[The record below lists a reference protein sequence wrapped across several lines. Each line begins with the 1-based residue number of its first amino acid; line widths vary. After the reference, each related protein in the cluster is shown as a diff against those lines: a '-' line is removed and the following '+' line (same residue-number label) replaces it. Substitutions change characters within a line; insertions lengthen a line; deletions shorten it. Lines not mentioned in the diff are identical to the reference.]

1 MRIGLPLFLIFFTVT
16 SCSLNAEQE
25 RNLNKSIIKYL
36 FSVNRELKL
45 SIAAATHPLILR
57 ELKEDGDEKLK
68 AYLEPKHHIWTDA
81 IIGKTKMDGAIVHIE
96 LKVAL
101 ISKETFEKA
110 PNRIRLY
117 AISEDN
123 GENWYFVDYKIYES
137 NYCKK
142 FKRLIKK

>member
-1 MRIGLPLFLIFFTVT
+1 MRIGLPLLLFFFSIT

-57 ELKEDGDEKLK
+57 ELKEESDEKLK
-68 AYLEPKHHIWTDA
+68 AYLKPKHHIWTDA
-81 IIGKTKMDGAIVHIE
+81 IIGKSKIKGQIFHIE

-101 ISKETFEKA
+101 ISKESYEKA

-123 GENWYFVDYKIYES
+123 GKNWYFVDYKIYES
-137 NYCKK
+137 NHCKK
-142 FKRLIKK
+142 FNRLLKW

>member
-1 MRIGLPLFLIFFTVT
+1 MRIGLPLLLFFFSIT

-57 ELKEDGDEKLK
+57 ELKDESDEKLK

-81 IIGKTKMDGAIVHIE
+81 IIGKSKIKGEILHIE

-101 ISKETFEKA
+101 VSKETYEKA

-117 AISEDN
+117 AVSEDN
-123 GENWYFVDYKIYES
+123 GNNWYFVDYKIYES
-137 NYCKK
+137 DYCKK

>member
-1 MRIGLPLFLIFFTVT
+1 MRIGLPLLFIFFSIT

-57 ELKEDGDEKLK
+57 ELKEESDEKLK

-81 IIGKTKMDGAIVHIE
+81 IIGKSKIKGEILHIE

-101 ISKETFEKA
+101 VSKETYEKA

-117 AISEDN
+117 AVSEDN
-123 GENWYFVDYKIYES
+123 GKNWYFVDYKIYEYD
-137 NYCKK
+137 YCKK
-142 FKRLIKK
+142 FKRLIKE

>member
-1 MRIGLPLFLIFFTVT
+1 MRIGLPLLFIFFSIT

-57 ELKEDGDEKLK
+57 ELKEESDEKLK

-81 IIGKTKMDGAIVHIE
+81 IIGKSKIKGEIFHIE

-101 ISKETFEKA
+101 VSKETYEIA

-117 AISEDN
+117 AVSEDN
-123 GENWYFVDYKIYES
+123 GKNWYFIDYEIYES
-137 NYCKK
+137 DYCKK
-142 FKRLIKK
+142 FKRLIKE

>member
-1 MRIGLPLFLIFFTVT
+1 MRIGLPLLLFFFSIT

-36 FSVNRELKL
+36 FSVNRELKI

-57 ELKEDGDEKLK
+57 ELKDESDEKLK

-81 IIGKTKMDGAIVHIE
+81 IIGKSKIKGEIFHIE

-101 ISKETFEKA
+101 ISKESYEKA
-110 PNRIRLY
+110 PKRIRLY

-123 GENWYFVDYKIYES
+123 GKNWYFVDYKIYES
-137 NYCKK
+137 NHCKK
-142 FKRLIKK
+142 FNRLLKW

>member
-1 MRIGLPLFLIFFTVT
+1 MRIGLPLFLIFFTVA

-45 SIAAATHPLILR
+45 SIAAATHPLVLR

-68 AYLEPKHHIWTDA
+68 AYLEPKQHIWTDA

-142 FKRLIKK
+142 IKRLIKK

>member
-1 MRIGLPLFLIFFTVT
+1 MRIGLPLFLIFFTVA

-45 SIAAATHPLILR
+45 SIAAATHPFILR

>member
-1 MRIGLPLFLIFFTVT
+1 MRIGLPLFFIFFLIT

-25 RNLNKSIIKYL
+25 RNLNKSITKYL
-36 FSVNRELKL
+36 FSVNRKLKL
-45 SIAAATHPLILR
+45 SIAAATHPLILL
-57 ELKEDGDEKLK
+57 ELKEESDEKLK

-81 IIGKTKMDGAIVHIE
+81 IIGKSRIKGEVLHIE

-101 ISKETFEKA
+101 VSKQTYEKA

-117 AISEDN
+117 AVSEDN
-123 GENWYFVDYKIYES
+123 VKNWYFVDYKIYES
-137 NYCKK
+137 DYCKK

>member
-1 MRIGLPLFLIFFTVT
+1 MRIGLPLLLIFFTVA

-123 GENWYFVDYKIYES
+123 GANWYFVDYKIYES

>member
-1 MRIGLPLFLIFFTVT
+1 MRIGLPLLFFFFSIA

-57 ELKEDGDEKLK
+57 ELKEESVEKLK

-81 IIGKTKMDGAIVHIE
+81 IIGKSKIKGEILHIE

-101 ISKETFEKA
+101 VSKENYEKA

-117 AISEDN
+117 AVSEDN
-123 GENWYFVDYKIYES
+123 GKNWYFVDNKIYES
-137 NYCKK
+137 DYCKK

>member
-1 MRIGLPLFLIFFTVT
+1 MLRVFPVFFIFFIIS

-57 ELKEDGDEKLK
+57 QLKEDGYEKLK
-68 AYLEPKHHIWTDA
+68 SYLAPKYNIWTDA
-81 IIGKTKMDGAIVHIE
+81 VIGKTQIKGDVIHIV
-96 LKVAL
+96 LKVAKV
-101 ISKETFEKA
+101 SKETYEK
-110 PNRIRLY
+110 NEKRIRLY

-123 GENWYFVDYKIYES
+123 GKNWYFVDYKLYES
-137 NYCKK
+137 DYCKK
-142 FKRLIKK
+142 LKRILKW

>member
-1 MRIGLPLFLIFFTVT
+1 MRIGLPLLFIFFSIA

-36 FSVNRELKL
+36 FSLNRELKL

-57 ELKEDGDEKLK
+57 ELKEESDEKLK

-81 IIGKTKMDGAIVHIE
+81 IIGKSKIKGEILHIE

-101 ISKETFEKA
+101 VSKETYEKA

-117 AISEDN
+117 AVSEDN
-123 GENWYFVDYKIYES
+123 GKNWYFVDYKIYES
-137 NYCKK
+137 DYCKK
-142 FKRLIKK
+142 FKRLIKE

>member
-1 MRIGLPLFLIFFTVT
+1 MRIGLPLFLIFFTVA

-57 ELKEDGDEKLK
+57 ELKEDGNQKLK